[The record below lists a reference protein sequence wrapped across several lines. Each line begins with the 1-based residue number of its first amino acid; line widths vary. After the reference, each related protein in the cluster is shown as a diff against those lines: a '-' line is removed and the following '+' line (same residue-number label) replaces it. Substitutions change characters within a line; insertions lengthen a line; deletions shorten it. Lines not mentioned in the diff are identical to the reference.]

1 MGVVNRRGGSSSE
14 LPLRPVPRARP
25 MQPRHLVAAT
35 AVRGALRHRRRC
47 AVSLGESV
55 LQPSLDSPRKRKR
68 KGSRDMAKTRVGI
81 NGFGRIGRNFFRA
94 QLERDSDF
102 EIVAANDL
110 GDLKT
115 MAHLLRHDSTLG
127 NLDVPV
133 EVGDGSIRVGDQ
145 EIAFLSERDPANCRG
160 ASSASTSRSSRPD
173 SSRSAK
179 AHRSTSTPVRR
190 RSSSLLPPRIPT

>member
-1 MGVVNRRGGSSSE
+1 MASVTSPASTIMTPTPGSRTRS
-14 LPLRPVPRARP
+14 RA
-25 MQPRHLVAAT
+25 
-35 AVRGALRHRRRC
+35 ALARHRCPPSRQRLRRC
-47 AVSLGESV
+47 AVSLGEAV
-55 LQPSLDSPRKRKR
+55 LQASLDSPRKRKR

-133 EVGDGSIRVGDQ
+133 EVGDG
-145 EIAFLSERDPANCRG
+145 
-160 ASSASTSRSSRPD
+160 
-173 SSRSAK
+173 
-179 AHRSTSTPVRR
+179 
-190 RSSSLLPPRIPT
+190 